1 MTQLTRV
8 NPSAEVVIN
17 WCPGQ
22 LKNYQLMKKI
32 IITDEPSEKC
42 KRYVQCRWIKTEVI
56 CFIFVNPQGIISCG
70 LTELIYTESLIITY
84 LSRLIATLSSSSSS
98 SLYLPFSTTQII

>member
-1 MTQLTRV
+1 MNHQ
-8 NPSAEVVIN
+8 
-17 WCPGQ
+17 
-22 LKNYQLMKKI
+22 KNVKDMYSV
-32 IITDEPSEKC
+32 DG
-42 KRYVQCRWIKTEVI
+42 WTEVI